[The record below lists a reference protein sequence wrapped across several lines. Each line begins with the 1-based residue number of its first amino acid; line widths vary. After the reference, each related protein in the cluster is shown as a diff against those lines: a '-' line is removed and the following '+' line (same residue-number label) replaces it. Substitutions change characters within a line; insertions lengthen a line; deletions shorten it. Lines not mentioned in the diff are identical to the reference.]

1 MRKADRAQKRRPLSI
16 VHIDGE
22 EMKKHRAAALAFTIC
37 FVFATFARAQNADFT
52 ETLKKNRWAISVQD
66 GKLAGPG
73 AEALR
78 AALAEAQFVALGED
92 HGIRQIP
99 EFAAALCAELA
110 PHGFHHMGLEIG
122 TYIAPELEKMAR
134 STDGTKQLAEFE
146 KKYPETVAFYNWQE
160 EFAML
165 QKCESAA
172 SPGHI
177 TIWGLDQEF
186 MGATAFL
193 ADKILATNPGPEAKT
208 AIETLLKETNEAR
221 AAAAK
226 SGSPGDLFMMAAKQ
240 EELDHVRDLL
250 KKQGKLEAQKLFDAF
265 LVSREIYQKNMA
277 DDYYLSNRQRALL
290 MKKNFSEP
298 FAASSQSN
306 GVLPKVFFK
315 FGAYHM
321 FRGINPLHSSEV
333 GNLISE
339 AAEANQLRSV
349 HILIAGIKGEQLR
362 FAGIGKP
369 AEAGTLDL
377 AGDKDSP
384 FLFFKPLFDAQIENS
399 WTLYDL
405 RALRDGF
412 SKYGKI
418 DPELERVI
426 FGYDFVVFIP
436 GPKAS
441 HMIS

>member
-1 MRKADRAQKRRPLSI
+1 
-16 VHIDGE
+16 
-22 EMKKHRAAALAFTIC
+22 MKKQRAAVVVLAAC
-37 FVFATFARAQNADFT
+37 LVFAMGARAQNAQFADA
-52 ETLKKNRWAISVQD
+52 LKKNRGGISVQD
-66 GKLAGPG
+66 GKLAGPS
-73 AEALR
+73 AEVLR
-78 AALAEAQFVALGED
+78 SAVAEAQFVALGED

-110 PHGFHHMGLEIG
+110 PHGFHYMGLEIG
-122 TYIAPELEKMAR
+122 TYVAPELEKMAR
-134 STDGTKQLAEFE
+134 SADGGKQLAEFE
-146 KKYPETVAFYNWQE
+146 KKYPETIAFYDWQE
-160 EFAML
+160 EFRML
-165 QKCESAA
+165 ETCESTA
-172 SPGHI
+172 SPGHM

-186 MGATAFL
+186 MGATGFL
-193 ADKILATNPGPEAKT
+193 ADKILATNPGPEAK
-208 AIETLLKETNEAR
+208 AAVETLLKEASEAR

-226 SGSPGDLFMMAAKQ
+226 SGNPGDLLMMTAKQ
-240 EELDHVRDLL
+240 QELDQLRDLL
-250 KKQGKLEAQKLFDAF
+250 KKQAKPEAQKLFEA
-265 LVSREIYQKNMA
+265 LLLSREIYQENMSS
-277 DDYYLSNRQRALL
+277 DYYRSNRQRALL

-298 FAASSQSN
+298 FAASSKSN

-321 FRGINPLHSSEV
+321 FRGINPLHSSEL
-333 GNLISE
+333 GNLIGE
-339 AAEANQLRSV
+339 AAEANQFKSV
-349 HILIAGIKGEQLR
+349 HILIAGVKGEQLH

-369 AEAGTLDL
+369 PEAAPVDL

-384 FLFFKPLFDAQIENS
+384 FLFFKPLFDALVEGS

-436 GPKAS
+436 DPKAS
-441 HMIS
+441 HVVQ

>member
-1 MRKADRAQKRRPLSI
+1 
-16 VHIDGE
+16 
-22 EMKKHRAAALAFTIC
+22 MKMYRAAALAFAAC
-37 FVFATFARAQNADFT
+37 FLFANCSRAQNAEFT
-52 ETLKKNRWAISVQD
+52 EALKKNRGAISVQD
-66 GKLAGPG
+66 GKLAGPS
-73 AEALR
+73 AEILR
-78 AALAEAQFVALGED
+78 AALADAQFVALGED

-110 PHGFHHMGLEIG
+110 PHGFHHLGLEIG
-122 TYIAPELEKMAR
+122 MYVAPDLEKMAR
-134 STDGTKQLAEFE
+134 SADGANQLAEFE
-146 KKYPETVAFYNWQE
+146 KKYPETIAFYNWQE

-172 SPGHI
+172 SPGHM

-186 MGATAFL
+186 MGATGFL
-193 ADKILATNPGPEAKT
+193 ADRILATNPGPEAK
-208 AIETLLKETNEAR
+208 AAVEMLLREAAEAR
-221 AAAAK
+221 VAAAK
-226 SGSPGDLFMMAAKQ
+226 SGNPGDLFMMTAEQ

-250 KKQGKLEAQKLFDAF
+250 KKQGKPEAQKLFDAF
-265 LVSREIYQKNMA
+265 LVSRGIYQKNMSG
-277 DDYYLSNRQRALL
+277 DYYNSNRQRALL

-298 FAASSQSN
+298 FAASSQSD

-321 FRGINPLHSSEV
+321 FRGISPLHSSEL
-333 GNLISE
+333 GNLIGE
-339 AAEANQLRSV
+339 AAEANQLKSV
-349 HILIAGIKGEQLR
+349 HILIAGVKGEQLH
-362 FAGIGKP
+362 FVGIGKP
-369 AEAGTLDL
+369 AEAGPLDL

-384 FLFFKPLFDAQIENS
+384 FLFFKPLFDTQIENS

-412 SKYGKI
+412 SKYGKM

-436 GPKAS
+436 DPKAS
-441 HMIS
+441 RVIQ

>member
-1 MRKADRAQKRRPLSI
+1 MTMYRAT
-16 VHIDGE
+16 
-22 EMKKHRAAALAFTIC
+22 ALACATC
-37 FVFATFARAQNADFT
+37 FLLTPCVRAQNADFT
-52 ETLKKNRWAISVQD
+52 ETLKKNRGAISVQD
-66 GKLAGPG
+66 GKLAGPS
-73 AEALR
+73 ADVLR
-78 AALAEAQFVALGED
+78 VALAEAQFVALGED

-99 EFAAALCAELA
+99 EFAAALCAELV

-122 TYIAPELEKMAR
+122 TYVAAELEKMAR
-134 STDGTKQLAEFE
+134 SADGAKQLADFE
-146 KKYPETVAFYNWQE
+146 KKYPETIAFYNWQE

-165 QKCESAA
+165 QKCESGA
-172 SPGHI
+172 SPGHM

-186 MGATAFL
+186 MGATGFL
-193 ADKILATNPGPEAKT
+193 ADKILATNPGPDAKASIEA
-208 AIETLLKETNEAR
+208 LLKETNEAR
-221 AAAAK
+221 VAAAK
-226 SGSPGDLFMMAAKQ
+226 SGNPGDLFMMAAKQ

-250 KKQGKLEAQKLFDAF
+250 KKQGKPEAQKLFDVF
-265 LVSREIYQKNMA
+265 LASREVYQKNMSS
-277 DDYYLSNRQRALL
+277 DYYKSNRQRALL

-298 FAASSQSN
+298 FAASSQSD

-321 FRGINPLHSSEV
+321 FRGINPLHSSEL

-339 AAEANQLRSV
+339 AAEANQFKSV
-349 HILIAGIKGEQLR
+349 HILIAGVKGEQLH
-362 FAGIGKP
+362 FVGIGKP
-369 AEAGTLDL
+369 AEAAPLDL

-384 FLFFKPLFDAQIENS
+384 FLFFKPLFDTQVENS

-405 RALRDGF
+405 RALRDSF

-436 GPKAS
+436 DPKAS
-441 HMIS
+441 HVVP

>member
-1 MRKADRAQKRRPLSI
+1 
-16 VHIDGE
+16 
-22 EMKKHRAAALAFTIC
+22 MKTYRAAALALATC
-37 FVFATFARAQNADFT
+37 FLVTTCAHAQNAEFA
-52 ETLKKNRWAISVQD
+52 EALKKNRGAISVQD
-66 GKLAGPG
+66 GKLAGPS
-73 AEALR
+73 AEVLR
-78 AALAEAQFVALGED
+78 TALADAQFVALGED

-99 EFAAALCAELA
+99 EFAGALCAELA
-110 PHGFHHMGLEIG
+110 PHGFHHMGLEVG
-122 TYIAPELEKMAR
+122 PYVAPELEKMAR
-134 STDGTKQLAEFE
+134 NADGEKQLAEFE
-146 KKYPETVAFYNWQE
+146 KKYPETLAFYNWQE

-165 QKCESAA
+165 QKCESVA
-172 SPGHI
+172 SPGHM

-193 ADKILATNPGPEAKT
+193 ADKILATNLGPDAKV
-208 AIETLLKETNEAR
+208 AVQKLLKETDEAR

-226 SGSPGDLFMMAAKQ
+226 SGSPGDLFMMTAKQ

-250 KKQGKLEAQKLFDAF
+250 KKQGKPEAQKLFDAF
-265 LVSREIYQKNMA
+265 LVSRDIYQKNMSG
-277 DDYYLSNRQRALL
+277 DYYKSNRRRALL

-321 FRGINPLHSSEV
+321 FRGINPLHSSEL
-333 GNLISE
+333 GDLISE
-339 AAEANQLRSV
+339 AAEANQFKSV
-349 HILIAGIKGEQLR
+349 HILIAGVKGEQLH

-369 AEAGTLDL
+369 AEAGPLDL
-377 AGDKDSP
+377 AGDKDSS
-384 FLFFKPLFDAQIENS
+384 FLFLKPLFDTQIENS

-426 FGYDFVVFIP
+426 FGYDFVIFIP
-436 GPKAS
+436 DPKAA
-441 HMIS
+441 HVVQ

>member
-1 MRKADRAQKRRPLSI
+1 
-16 VHIDGE
+16 
-22 EMKKHRAAALAFTIC
+22 MKSYRAAALAFATC
-37 FVFATFARAQNADFT
+37 FLFTTSLRAQNAGFI
-52 ETLKKNRWAISVQD
+52 EALKKNRGAISVQD
-66 GKLAGPG
+66 GKLGGPS
-73 AEALR
+73 AEVLR
-78 AALAEAQFVALGED
+78 AALADAQFVALGED

-110 PHGFHHMGLEIG
+110 PHGFHHLGLEIG
-122 TYIAPELEKMAR
+122 PYVAPELEKMAR
-134 STDGTKQLAEFE
+134 SADGAKQLAEFE
-146 KKYPETVAFYNWQE
+146 KKYPETLAFYNWQE

-165 QKCESAA
+165 EKCESLA
-172 SPGHI
+172 SPGHM

-186 MGATAFL
+186 MGATGFL
-193 ADKILATNPGPEAKT
+193 ADKILATNPGPDAK
-208 AIETLLKETNEAR
+208 AALEMLLKETDQAR
-221 AAAAK
+221 AGAAK
-226 SGSPGDLFMMAAKQ
+226 SGSPGDLFMMTAKQ

-250 KKQGKLEAQKLFDAF
+250 KKQGKPEAQKLFEAF
-265 LVSREIYQKNMA
+265 LVSREIYQKNMTG
-277 DDYYLSNRQRALL
+277 DYYKSNRQRALL

-321 FRGINPLHSSEV
+321 YRGINPLHSSEL

-339 AAEANQLRSV
+339 AAEANQLKSV
-349 HILIAGIKGEQLR
+349 HILIAGVKGEQLH

-369 AEAGTLDL
+369 AEAAPLDL

-384 FLFFKPLFDAQIENS
+384 FLFFKPLFDTQVENS

-418 DPELERVI
+418 DSELERVI

-436 GPKAS
+436 DPKAS
-441 HMIS
+441 HVVQ

>member
-1 MRKADRAQKRRPLSI
+1 MKMYRAP
-16 VHIDGE
+16 
-22 EMKKHRAAALAFTIC
+22 ALAFSTC
-37 FVFATFARAQNADFT
+37 FLFTTWAGAQNTEFT
-52 ETLKKNRWAISVQD
+52 ETLKKNRAPIGVQD
-66 GKLAGPG
+66 GKLAGQG
-73 AEALR
+73 AEVLR
-78 AALAEAQFVALGED
+78 TALAEAQFVALGED

-99 EFAAALCAELA
+99 EFAAALCTELA

-134 STDGTKQLAEFE
+134 SADGVKELAEFE
-146 KKYPETVAFYNWQE
+146 KKYPETIAFYNWQE
-160 EFAML
+160 EFTML

-172 SPGHI
+172 SPGHL

-186 MGATAFL
+186 MGATGFL
-193 ADKILATNPGPEAKT
+193 ADKILATNPGPEAEA
-208 AIETLLKETNEAR
+208 AIETLSKETIEAH
-221 AAAAK
+221 ATATK
-226 SGSPGDLFMMAAKQ
+226 TGSPGDLFMMTAKQ
-240 EELDHVRDLL
+240 EELDRVRGLL
-250 KKQGKLEAQKLFDAF
+250 KKQGKPEAQKLFDAL

-277 DDYYLSNRQRALL
+277 DDYYLSNRERALL

-321 FRGINPLHSSEV
+321 FRGINPLHSSEL

-339 AAEANQLRSV
+339 AAEANQFKSV
-349 HILIAGIKGEQLR
+349 HILIAGVKGEQLH
-362 FAGIGKP
+362 FVGIGKP
-369 AEAGTLDL
+369 AEAAPLDL
-377 AGDKDSP
+377 AAAKDSP
-384 FLFFKPLFDAQIENS
+384 FLFFKPLFDAQLENS

-436 GPKAS
+436 DPKAS
-441 HMIS
+441 HAIQ

>member
-1 MRKADRAQKRRPLSI
+1 
-16 VHIDGE
+16 
-22 EMKKHRAAALAFTIC
+22 MKMCRAATLTLTACLS
-37 FVFATFARAQNADFT
+37 FATCSRGQNADFT
-52 ETLKKNRWAISVQD
+52 ETLKKNRGAISVQD
-66 GKLAGPG
+66 GKLAGPS
-73 AEALR
+73 AEVLR

-122 TYIAPELEKMAR
+122 TYVAPELEKMAR
-134 STDGTKQLAEFE
+134 SSDGAKQIAEFE
-146 KKYPETVAFYNWQE
+146 KKYPETIAFYNWQE

-165 QKCESAA
+165 QKCETAT
-172 SPGHI
+172 SPGHM

-186 MGATAFL
+186 MGATGFL
-193 ADKILATNPGPEAKT
+193 ADKILATNTGPEAKT
-208 AIETLLKETNEAR
+208 AIETLLKEANEAR

-226 SGSPGDLFMMAAKQ
+226 SGSPGDLFMMTAKH

-250 KKQGKLEAQKLFDAF
+250 KKQGKPEAQKLFDAF
-265 LVSREIYQKNMA
+265 LVSREIYQKNMTG
-277 DDYYLSNRQRALL
+277 DYYKSNRQRALL

-298 FAASSQSN
+298 FAASSQSD

-321 FRGINPLHSSEV
+321 FRGINPLHSGEV

-339 AAEANQLRSV
+339 AAEANQFKSV
-349 HILIAGIKGEQLR
+349 HILIAGVKGEQLH
-362 FAGIGKP
+362 FVGIGKP
-369 AEAGTLDL
+369 AEAAALDL

-384 FLFFKPLFDAQIENS
+384 FLFFKPLFDAQVEDS

-405 RALRDGF
+405 RSLRDGF
-412 SKYGKI
+412 AKYGKI

-436 GPKAS
+436 DPKAS
-441 HMIS
+441 HVVQ

>member
-1 MRKADRAQKRRPLSI
+1 
-16 VHIDGE
+16 
-22 EMKKHRAAALAFTIC
+22 MKMYRAAALAFATC
-37 FVFATFARAQNADFT
+37 FLFTTWSGAQNTEFT
-52 ETLKKNRWAISVQD
+52 ETLKKNRASISVKD

-73 AEALR
+73 AEVLRTALV
-78 AALAEAQFVALGED
+78 EAQFVALGED

-122 TYIAPELEKMAR
+122 AYIAPELEKMAR
-134 STDGTKQLAEFE
+134 SADGAKQLAEFE
-146 KKYPETVAFYNWQE
+146 KNYPETIAFYNWQE

-172 SPGHI
+172 SPGHL

-186 MGATAFL
+186 MGATGFL
-193 ADKILATNPGPEAKT
+193 ADKILATNPGPEAKA
-208 AIETLLKETNEAR
+208 AIETLLKETIEAH
-221 AAAAK
+221 ATATK
-226 SGSPGDLFMMAAKQ
+226 TGSPGDLFMMTAKQ
-240 EELDHVRDLL
+240 DELDRVRGLL
-250 KKQGKLEAQKLFDAF
+250 KKQGKPEAQKLFDAL

-321 FRGINPLHSSEV
+321 FRGINPLHSSEL

-339 AAEANQLRSV
+339 AAEANQLKSV
-349 HILIAGIKGEQLR
+349 HILIAGVKGEQLR

-369 AEAGTLDL
+369 AEAGPLDL

-384 FLFFKPLFDAQIENS
+384 FLFFKPLFDTQVENS

-436 GPKAS
+436 DPKAS
-441 HMIS
+441 HLVE

>member
-1 MRKADRAQKRRPLSI
+1 MKVYRAPA
-16 VHIDGE
+16 V
-22 EMKKHRAAALAFTIC
+22 AFATC
-37 FVFATFARAQNADFT
+37 FVTMTCARAQNAEFT
-52 ETLKKNRWAISVQD
+52 EVLKQHRGAISVKD
-66 GKLAGPG
+66 GKLAGPS
-73 AEALR
+73 AEVLR

-110 PHGFHHMGLEIG
+110 PRGFHHMGLEIG
-122 TYIAPELEKMAR
+122 TYVAPELEKMAR
-134 STDGTKQLAEFE
+134 SVDGAKQLAEFE
-146 KKYPETVAFYNWQE
+146 KKYPETLAFYNWQE

-165 QKCESAA
+165 KKCETAA
-172 SPGHI
+172 APGHM

-193 ADKILATNPGPEAKT
+193 ADRILATNPGPEAKA
-208 AIETLLKETNEAR
+208 AIETLLKEANEAR
-221 AAAAK
+221 AAAAEN
-226 SGSPGDLFMMAAKQ
+226 GSPGDLFMMTAKQ

-250 KKQGKLEAQKLFDAF
+250 KKQGKPEAQKLFEAF
-265 LVSREIYQKNMA
+265 LVSREIYQKNMTG
-277 DDYYLSNRQRALL
+277 DYYKSNRQRALL

-321 FRGINPLHSSEV
+321 FRGINPLHSSEL

-339 AAEANQLRSV
+339 AAEANQFKSV
-349 HILIAGIKGEQLR
+349 HILIAGVKGEQLH
-362 FAGIGKP
+362 FVGLGKP
-369 AEAGTLDL
+369 AEAVALDL

-436 GPKAS
+436 DPKAS
-441 HMIS
+441 HVIQ

>member
-1 MRKADRAQKRRPLSI
+1 
-16 VHIDGE
+16 
-22 EMKKHRAAALAFTIC
+22 MKKQRAAAVVLTVSVVFTIG
-37 FVFATFARAQNADFT
+37 TRAQNAEFADV
-52 ETLKKNRWAISVQD
+52 LKKNRGGIGVQD

-73 AEALR
+73 AEVLRRALG
-78 AALAEAQFVALGED
+78 EAQFVALGED

-99 EFAAALCAELA
+99 EFAAALCAELR

-122 TYIAPELEKMAR
+122 TYVAPELEKMAR
-134 STDGTKQLAEFE
+134 SADGAKQLALFE
-146 KKYPETVAFYNWQE
+146 ERYPETIAFYNWQE
-160 EFAML
+160 EFRML
-165 QKCESAA
+165 EKCESAA
-172 SPGHI
+172 SPSHM

-186 MGATAFL
+186 MGATGFL
-193 ADKILATNPGPEAKT
+193 ADRILAANPGPEAK
-208 AIETLLKETNEAR
+208 AAVETLIKEASEAR

-226 SGSPGDLFMMAAKQ
+226 SGSPDDLFMITAKQ
-240 EELDHVRDLL
+240 EELDQLRDLL
-250 KKQGKLEAQKLFDAF
+250 KKQGKPEAQKLFEA
-265 LVSREIYQKNMA
+265 LLLSREIYQKNMSG
-277 DDYYLSNRQRALL
+277 DYYESNRQRALL

-298 FAASSQSN
+298 FAASSASN

-321 FRGINPLHSSEV
+321 FRGINPLHSSEL
-333 GNLISE
+333 GNLIGE
-339 AAEANQLRSV
+339 AAEANQFKSV
-349 HILIAGIKGEQLR
+349 HILIAGVKGEQLR

-369 AEAGTLDL
+369 AEAAPVDL

-384 FLFFKPLFDAQIENS
+384 FLFFKPLFDALVENS

-436 GPKAS
+436 DPKAS
-441 HMIS
+441 HTIQ

>member
-1 MRKADRAQKRRPLSI
+1 
-16 VHIDGE
+16 
-22 EMKKHRAAALAFTIC
+22 MKMYRAAALAF
-37 FVFATFARAQNADFT
+37 ATFFLFTTWFYAQNTEFT
-52 ETLKKNRWAISVQD
+52 ETLKKNRESISVRD
-66 GKLAGPG
+66 GKLAGPA
-73 AEALR
+73 AEVLR
-78 AALAEAQFVALGED
+78 TALAEAQFVALGED

-122 TYIAPELEKMAR
+122 TYVAPELEKMAR
-134 STDGTKQLAEFE
+134 SADGAKQLAEFD
-146 KKYPETVAFYNWQE
+146 KKYPETIAFYNWQE
-160 EFAML
+160 EFTML

-172 SPGHI
+172 SPGHL

-186 MGATAFL
+186 MGATGFL
-193 ADKILATNPGPEAKT
+193 ADKILATNPGPEAK
-208 AIETLLKETNEAR
+208 AAMETLLKETIEAH
-221 AAAAK
+221 ATATK
-226 SGSPGDLFMMAAKQ
+226 TGSPGDLFMMTAKQ
-240 EELDHVRDLL
+240 DELDRARDLL
-250 KKQGKLEAQKLFDAF
+250 KKQGKPEAQKLFDAL

-321 FRGINPLHSSEV
+321 FRGINPLHSSEL

-339 AAEANQLRSV
+339 AAEANQFKSV
-349 HILIAGIKGEQLR
+349 HILIAGVKGEQLR

-369 AEAGTLDL
+369 AEAGPLDL
-377 AGDKDSP
+377 ADNKDSP
-384 FLFFKPLFDAQIENS
+384 FLFFKPLFDTQVENS

-436 GPKAS
+436 DPKAS
-441 HMIS
+441 HAIQ

>member
-1 MRKADRAQKRRPLSI
+1 MY
-16 VHIDGE
+16 
-22 EMKKHRAAALAFTIC
+22 RAAALAFATC
-37 FVFATFARAQNADFT
+37 FLFTTWSRAQNTEFT
-52 ETLKKNRWAISVQD
+52 ETLKKNRASISVQD

-73 AEALR
+73 AEVLR
-78 AALAEAQFVALGED
+78 TALAEAQFVALGED

-122 TYIAPELEKMAR
+122 TYVAPELEKMAR
-134 STDGTKQLAEFE
+134 SADGVKQLAEFE
-146 KKYPETVAFYNWQE
+146 KKYPETIAFYNWQE

-165 QKCESAA
+165 QKCENAA
-172 SPGHI
+172 SPGHM

-186 MGATAFL
+186 MGATGFL
-193 ADKILATNPGPEAKT
+193 ADRILATNPGPEAKA
-208 AIETLLKETNEAR
+208 AIETLLKETIEAH
-221 AAAAK
+221 ATATK
-226 SGSPGDLFMMAAKQ
+226 TGSPGDLFMMTAKQ
-240 EELDHVRDLL
+240 DELDRVRDLL
-250 KKQGKLEAQKLFDAF
+250 KKQGKPEAQKLFDAL

-277 DDYYLSNRQRALL
+277 DDYYVSNRQRALL

-298 FAASSQSN
+298 FASSSQSN
-306 GVLPKVFFK
+306 GILPKVFFK

-321 FRGINPLHSSEV
+321 FRGINPLHSSEL

-339 AAEANQLRSV
+339 AAEANQFKSV
-349 HILIAGIKGEQLR
+349 HILIAGVKGEQLR
-362 FAGIGKP
+362 FVGIGKP
-369 AEAGTLDL
+369 AEAGALDL

-384 FLFFKPLFDAQIENS
+384 FLFFKPLFDAQLENS

-426 FGYDFVVFIP
+426 FGYDFVVFIHD
-436 GPKAS
+436 PKAS
-441 HMIS
+441 HAIQ